1 MSTAAWIII
10 VLAVLAII
18 ALVVL
23 MPRMR
28 AKSQEQ
34 KAKRELGRR
43 RERVATESRDEA
55 VQRERQAEQAEHK
68 AAAAQQ
74 AAERE
79 RAEARRLETEA
90 DRHDKGLADDELIE
104 DHERDRLGPVAGT
117 PIESDGD
124 GRDGRVEGG
133 RDETVVQDERS
144 GRSDSDNEARGEN
157 LDQRE
162 VAYEQGR
169 EDEREGDRPAAR
181 RSDA

>member
-1 MSTAAWIII
+1 MSAAAWIII

-28 AKSQEQ
+28 AKSREQ
-34 KAKRELGRR
+34 KAKRELGQR
-43 RERVATESRDEA
+43 RERVATDN
-55 VQRERQAEQAEHK
+55 REQAGARSRQAEQAEQK
-68 AAAAQQ
+68 ATAAQQ

-90 DRHDKGLADDELIE
+90 DRHEQGLADDELIE

-117 PIESDGD
+117 PIDSDAD
-124 GRDGRVEGG
+124 GRDDRVESGDRGTQDEGGG
-133 RDETVVQDERS
+133 RFDR
-144 GRSDSDNEARGEN
+144 DNQTRGEG
-157 LDQRE
+157 LDERE

-169 EDEREGDRPAAR
+169 EDETKGDRPAAR
-181 RSDA
+181 RSDV